1 MNEPRFNCRGEYA
14 YVTKC
19 LKCKKESCRPSFF
32 YELDLALQGKKTLDD
47 CLADFTKEEKLTG
60 DNQYH
65 CAGCESKQG
74 RFNTRKMFVPSKSK
88 GILMCT

>member
-1 MNEPRFNCRGEYA
+1 MYLPFSIPFVNNHGNTSRGEYA

-60 DNQYH
+60 DNQYL

-74 RFNTRKMFVPSKSK
+74 SFNPGNFYV
-88 GILMCT
+88 

>member
-1 MNEPRFNCRGEYA
+1 MNEARITSRGEYA

-65 CAGCESKQG
+65 CAGCESKQASLVQFSG
-74 RFNTRKMFVPSKSK
+74 SVKF
-88 GILMCT
+88 

>member
-1 MNEPRFNCRGEYA
+1 MYKSNHRLRMNDPRFNCRGEYA

-74 RFNTRKMFVPSKSK
+74 SFYT
-88 GILMCT
+88 

>member
-1 MNEPRFNCRGEYA
+1 MWPVVNDPRFYCRGEYA

-74 RFNTRKMFVPSKSK
+74 RFYT
-88 GILMCT
+88 

>member
-1 MNEPRFNCRGEYA
+1 MTDLVFLLLRGEYA

-47 CLADFTKEEKLTG
+47 CLADFTKEERLTG
-60 DNQYH
+60 DNQYL
-65 CAGCESKQG
+65 CASCESKQASVLSVS
-74 RFNTRKMFVPSKSK
+74 NALNISSY
-88 GILMCT
+88 LQ